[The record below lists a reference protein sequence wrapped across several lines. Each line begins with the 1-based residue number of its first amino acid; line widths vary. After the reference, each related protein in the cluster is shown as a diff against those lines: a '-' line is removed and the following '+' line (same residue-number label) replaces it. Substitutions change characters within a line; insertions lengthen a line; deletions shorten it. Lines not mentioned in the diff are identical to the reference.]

1 MRRRQTKRH
10 VSVVAISAVPLHHTA
25 MAPHTPAQQFRTANT
40 PTVLPRTAWHA
51 GAAAL
56 PARAQGSTAEDSRV
70 PAALTRHAPAQI
82 ALLRSP
88 SSLLVSVDLIIMPVP
103 LADHATALAAA
114 PCGILNAR
122 TWPFVLHMM
131 VLHVLL
137 QARVAHVCIRQIRNT
152 TGAAMDTAMWYLL
165 ILITESLIF
174 AHGTDSVQSSLVIS
188 QLAPICCWAAHR
200 TQRHPI

>member
-25 MAPHTPAQQFRTANT
+25 MAPHTPAQQFRTAST
-40 PTVLPRTAWHA
+40 LTVLPRTAWHA

-56 PARAQGSTAEDSRV
+56 PAPAQGSTAQDSRV
-70 PAALTRHAPAQI
+70 SAPIIRPAPAQL

-88 SSLLVSVDLIIMPVP
+88 SSLLVSVDIVMPVP

-114 PCGILNAR
+114 TCGVPHAR

-137 QARVAHVCIRQIRNT
+137 QARVAHVCIRQIRNP

-165 ILITESLIF
+165 ILITESIIF
-174 AHGTDSVQSSLVIS
+174 AHGTDSVQSSLVIG
-188 QLAPICCWAAHR
+188 QLATIRCWAAHR